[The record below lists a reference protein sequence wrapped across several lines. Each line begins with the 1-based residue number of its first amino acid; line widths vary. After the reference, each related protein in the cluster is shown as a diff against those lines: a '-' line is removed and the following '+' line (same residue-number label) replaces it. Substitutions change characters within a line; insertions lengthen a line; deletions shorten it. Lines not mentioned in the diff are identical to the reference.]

1 LGWRRRNS
9 PGAGWRAIIG
19 FPRPQDMRIMRTPQ
33 DRSGRSAA
41 MKITIA
47 IACAAVCALLGTLL
61 GASAVV
67 LAFGGVTAA
76 VAEPS
81 ALRVGIITDMSGQYK
96 DGNGPGSVIA
106 AQMAAEEIGGAVA
119 GRKIEIIS
127 ADHQNKPDI
136 ASGIVREWLDNK
148 HVDVVAEGVNS
159 AVALAIMNV
168 TRERNK
174 PFLISGAGSSDI
186 TGKNCTP
193 TSIHWTYDTYASSN
207 ATAKAVVKRGGKSW
221 FFLTADYA
229 FGHALERDASKAV
242 VAAGGTV
249 IGSVRHPFATS
260 DMSSFLLQAQ
270 AAKPDIVGLAN
281 AGADFRTAVEQADEF
296 GIRAGGTKIVAL
308 QVTLSDVPA
317 LGLDHA
323 HDLLFTDSFYWDRTA
338 ETRAFGEAFYQRHGA
353 MPTAYQAGVNSALRH
368 YFKAVA
374 ATNSTETAAVLGWMR
389 ANPVDDFFAHG
400 GRIREDGRMVHDMY
414 LMRIKKP
421 EESKSTWD
429 VYDYLDTVPGDQ
441 AFRPLA
447 DGGCPLVKP

>member
-1 LGWRRRNS
+1 MKLG
-9 PGAGWRAIIG
+9 ILV
-19 FPRPQDMRIMRTPQ
+19 
-33 DRSGRSAA
+33 AA
-41 MKITIA
+41 
-47 IACAAVCALLGTLL
+47 ALG
-61 GASAVV
+61 SAV
-67 LAFGGVTAA
+67 AIGSTATS
-76 VAEPS
+76 AEDN

-136 ASGIVREWLDNK
+136 ASGIVREWIDNE
-148 HVDVVAEGVNS
+148 HVDVIAEGVNS

-207 ATAKAVVKRGGKSW
+207 ATAKAVVKRGGNSW

-242 VAAGGTV
+242 IAAGGKV
-249 IGSVRHPFATS
+249 LGSVRHPFATS

-270 AAKPDIVGLAN
+270 AAKPDILGLAN
-281 AGADFRTAVEQADEF
+281 AGSDFRYAVAQADEF

-308 QVTLSDVPA
+308 QVTLTDVPA

-323 HDLLFTDSFYWDRTA
+323 HDLLFTDSFYWDRTP
-338 ETRAFGEAFYQRHGA
+338 ETRAFAEAFYKRHGA
-353 MPTAYQAGVNSALRH
+353 MPTSYQAGVNSALHH

-374 ATNSTETAAVLGWMR
+374 ATNSIDTATVIGWMR
-389 ANPVDDFFAHG
+389 ENPIDDFFAHG
-400 GRIREDGRMVHDMY
+400 GKLREDGRMVHDMY

-421 EESKSTWD
+421 EESRSKWD
-429 VYDYLDTVPGDQ
+429 LYEYLDTIPGDQ
-441 AFRPLA
+441 AFRPMSE
-447 DGGCPLVKP
+447 GGCPYVKQ